1 MKQKNMFRGAKPSTF
16 RNADFLRRNPTE
28 AEEILWHFLR
38 DRQLENVKFRRQHP
52 ILEYVADF
60 FVNELEFIIELDG
73 GYHLKEEQ
81 RQYDLER
88 ETKLKLEQMTILR
101 FPNEDVY
108 YRIDYVLDTIR
119 TKLTE
124 LKAMRKP
131 KRRKRK

>member
-1 MKQKNMFRGAKPSTF
+1 MFRGAKPSTF

-38 DRQLENVKFRRQHP
+38 DRQIDNVKFRRQHP
-52 ILEYVADF
+52 ILKYVADF

-81 RQYDLER
+81 RQYDLYR

>member
-1 MKQKNMFRGAKPSTF
+1 MFRGAKPSTF

-38 DRQLENVKFRRQHP
+38 DRQMDNVKFRRQHP